1 MALVR
6 LALDRLMNFVLM
18 SDRFTP
24 VRFARLKLTFL
35 RSLYKKSP
43 VKAGIGSKDGI
54 RCIYIQ
60 QKCLFKVGTSELSG
74 GTLSVARE
82 QDVFQSGFEECGT
95 IQVLPTKVIADQI
108 LIAKVLC
115 YHV

>member
-1 MALVR
+1 
-6 LALDRLMNFVLM
+6 
-18 SDRFTP
+18 
-24 VRFARLKLTFL
+24 
-35 RSLYKKSP
+35 
-43 VKAGIGSKDGI
+43 
-54 RCIYIQ
+54 
-60 QKCLFKVGTSELSG
+60 LSG